1 LRTLTAAQGFD
12 IAQIPGTGPGGRVIA
27 QDVLGFQ
34 PAPAGVRAAAAII
47 SEHYTDQQLT
57 NLRKIIAQRL
67 TESKQQIPHYYLTS
81 ECRVDKLLKYAVV
94 FFFFFFFVFFP
105 SVNLFLASYDEAWLK
120 TSTHIT
126 LQAPY

>member
-94 FFFFFFFVFFP
+94 FFFP